1 MADKFQYTLPSLEY
15 IADSY
20 KFTALDYIYNGYPS
34 WTKAPYRTGNLFRQ
48 VKDYNTASRMA
59 TYRETKSNTKVEL
72 PQITVS
78 LNFAPPAA
86 SYGKWVEWGNGTGVG
101 GGRPRPFAELAANSK
116 QFKQAV
122 DEVMTGNNGLI
133 NAYMSQTAKNL
144 NSILSKIGK
153 TK

>member
-1 MADKFQYTLPSLEY
+1 MADKFVYTLPSLEY
-15 IADSY
+15 IADSF
-20 KFTALDYIYNGYPS
+20 KFTALDFIYNGYPG

-48 VKDYNTASRMA
+48 IKDYNNAANMA
-59 TYRETKSNTKVEL
+59 TYRPTKNKTKVEL
-72 PQITVS
+72 QSITVS
-78 LNFAPPAA
+78 LQFSPPAA
-86 SYGKWVEWGNGTGVG
+86 NYGKWVEWGNGTGVG

-122 DEVMTGNNGLI
+122 DATMTGNNGLI
-133 NAYMSQTAKNL
+133 NAYMAQTAKNL